1 MGCAASV
8 RGDLEKIDG
17 VIEIVT
23 DVPGRTCTFKVKP
36 DVDYETRLAEFAKTN
51 DKLVDYEIQ

>member
-1 MGCAASV
+1 M
-8 RGDLEKIDG
+8 EKING

-36 DVDYETRLAEFAKTN
+36 DVDYDTRLTEFAGTN
-51 DKLVDYEIQ
+51 DKLADYEIQ